1 MSSVQKLKDLAVSDS
16 GFVFDPYTGS
26 TFSVNAAGRLILKG
40 RKELKM
46 NLSPLIS
53 TLILCLVLGS
63 WSPGTARGGTARRY
77 QRSYEMEAAGQAAAA
92 AKELRRCPAAAQGTY
107 FFQLRLGWL
116 LYLAADH
123 AGAIRAYRRAAA
135 LEPRALEPIL
145 GLTLPQLAL
154 RRWQDAAATA
164 RAVLRKDAKSY
175 LAQSRLAWA
184 LFNLGRFAESE
195 RVYVRVLEL
204 YPADLE
210 MRSGLGWALLKQG
223 KTAAALK
230 TFRAVLAVS
239 PKNRSAHDGAAAATA
254 P

>member
-1 MSSVQKLKDLAVSDS
+1 MNRSSLL
-16 GFVFDPYTGS
+16 
-26 TFSVNAAGRLILKG
+26 
-40 RKELKM
+40 
-46 NLSPLIS
+46 LS
-53 TLILCLVLGS
+53 LILCLGLGLL
-63 WSPGTARGGTARRY
+63 SPGVARGDTGQHY
-77 QRSYEMEAAGQAAAA
+77 QRSYQLEAAGKAPAALKA
-92 AKELRRCPAAAQGTY
+92 LGRCPAAEQNTY

-116 LYLAADH
+116 RYLAADH
-123 AGAIRAYRRAAA
+123 AGAIKAYKRAAA

-145 GLTLPQLAL
+145 GLALPQLAL
-154 RRWQDAAATA
+154 RRWKDAAATA
-164 RAVLRKDAKSY
+164 RAALRKDAKSY